1 MPRYAVIDFGAP
13 FGNTWDAIVVLCF
26 QSFLRYVCS
35 IPEVFIM
42 YSLPSRYILSNT
54 WMCSWSSLD
63 IPAVFLRY
71 CLGLANA
78 QAFLR

>member
-1 MPRYAVIDFGAP
+1 MPRYAVIDLGAP

-42 YSLPSRYILSNT
+42 YSLGI
-54 WMCSWSSLD
+54 SWVVLGC
-63 IPAVFLRY
+63 V
-71 CLGLANA
+71 LGLH
-78 QAFLR
+78 

>member
-1 MPRYAVIDFGAP
+1 MPRYAVIDLGAP

-42 YSLPSRYILSNT
+42 YSLGIS
-54 WMCSWSSLD
+54 
-63 IPAVFLRY
+63 
-71 CLGLANA
+71 
-78 QAFLR
+78 